1 MFTLLKGDNYNLKYT
16 EEQLAKMASP
26 ISKSEDEKCKNAIKM
41 VRDAMKHLNYTD
53 DGNDIYSL
61 EENSYAYALKLRERS
76 SNKKI
81 TILIQG
87 SYANK
92 TNIPS
97 ESDVDVAIILES
109 TFITKY
115 RDNVTDKNY
124 GFTEG
129 TFSVQT
135 LKDEVERALNFH
147 FGYQGV
153 ERHDKSIK
161 VYGNSYRVDADVV
174 PAYRYRDYSNDW
186 NNDENNYVG
195 GIEIK
200 PDSGGSIRNYPE
212 QHIRNGVSKNKETK
226 YNLKKC
232 VRIAKNM
239 REELKEHGFTV
250 SDKISSF
257 GIESLLWNVSN
268 EPYIKY
274 PSILRFTFD
283 EVLKYLE
290 KDVNNFDNYKEANGI
305 KPLFTD
311 EDTKKAY
318 KDFVLILR
326 NFYQYAI

>member
-16 EEQLAKMASP
+16 VEQLAKMASP

-97 ESDVDVAIILES
+97 ESDV
-109 TFITKY
+109 
-115 RDNVTDKNY
+115 
-124 GFTEG
+124 EG

-226 YNLKKC
+226 YNFKKC

>member
-16 EEQLAKMASP
+16 EEQLTKMASP

-61 EENSYAYALKLRERS
+61 EENSYAYALKLREKS

-81 TILIQG
+81 TILVQG

-135 LKDEVERALNFH
+135 LKDEVEREEPSVIIAQRPCALLPNMRKKYSGRCH
-147 FGYQGV
+147 IT
-153 ERHDKSIK
+153 DKC
-161 VYGNSYRVDADVV
+161 
-174 PAYRYRDYSNDW
+174 
-186 NNDENNYVG
+186 
-195 GIEIK
+195 
-200 PDSGGSIRNYPE
+200 
-212 QHIRNGVSKNKETK
+212 
-226 YNLKKC
+226 KKC
-232 VRIAKNM
+232 KMCMKLGCPAISLDGDTVKIDTTQCNGCGLCTNVCPFGAIEK
-239 REELKEHGFTV
+239 EEK
-250 SDKISSF
+250 
-257 GIESLLWNVSN
+257 
-268 EPYIKY
+268 
-274 PSILRFTFD
+274 
-283 EVLKYLE
+283 
-290 KDVNNFDNYKEANGI
+290 
-305 KPLFTD
+305 
-311 EDTKKAY
+311 
-318 KDFVLILR
+318 
-326 NFYQYAI
+326 